1 MVYSRRRLVGRFVSG
16 QGAKSSLRSRKGR
29 HCLPR
34 VPVAVRNP
42 SHPARR
48 TGSSGAIQIRGKN
61 SEPHAKLRRFN
72 LLLVLTVLL
81 ASGPVVM
88 PAAAEPTEPMI
99 LTSDTTLSEDHTGP
113 IIIAS
118 NDITLD
124 CGGHTVSG
132 SFPDTGILVEG
143 RTGVTVEN
151 CHVTGFAAGIRLR
164 GAYQNTLASNLLVSN
179 TDGVDLLQSG
189 ENNLVDNQARSNGIG
204 FYLSGSAA
212 NNLSDNIAEGN
223 GPAFYLDSSA
233 GNTLDHN
240 TANHNTIGY
249 RLVASSGNTL
259 ANNQGS
265 DNNTDYSLQ
274 FSDNNILQANT
285 ANGLADGFSLFR
297 SNGNTLTGNTA
308 SQNDQAGFRVVASTD
323 NTITGNTIDS
333 NNYGILVCK
342 TVLRQNTL
350 LPNKFQGP
358 QQALAIDKTC

>member
-1 MVYSRRRLVGRFVSG
+1 MVHVVYSRRLLVGRFVSG

-42 SHPARR
+42 SQPARR

-88 PAAAEPTEPMI
+88 PTAAEPTEPMI
-99 LTSDTTLSEDHTGP
+99 LTSDTTLSEDHTG
-113 IIIAS
+113 A
-118 NDITLD
+118 
-124 CGGHTVSG
+124 
-132 SFPDTGILVEG
+132 
-143 RTGVTVEN
+143 
-151 CHVTGFAAGIRLR
+151 
-164 GAYQNTLASNLLVSN
+164 
-179 TDGVDLLQSG
+179 
-189 ENNLVDNQARSNGIG
+189 NNPGDNQARSHDIG

-223 GPAFYLDSSA
+223 APAFYLDSSA

-249 RLVASSGNTL
+249 RLVGSSGNTL

-358 QQALAIDKTC
+358 QQALA

>member
-1 MVYSRRRLVGRFVSG
+1 MRRL
-16 QGAKSSLRSRKGR
+16 
-29 HCLPR
+29 
-34 VPVAVRNP
+34 
-42 SHPARR
+42 
-48 TGSSGAIQIRGKN
+48 
-61 SEPHAKLRRFN
+61 N

-124 CGGHTVSG
+124 CGGHTLSG

-143 RTGVTVEN
+143 RTGVTVKN

-179 TDGVDLLQSG
+179 TNGVDLLQSG
-189 ENNLVDNQARSNGIG
+189 ENNLVNNQARSNGIG
-204 FYLSGSAA
+204 FYL
-212 NNLSDNIAEGN
+212 L
-223 GPAFYLDSSA
+223 
-233 GNTLDHN
+233 
-240 TANHNTIGY
+240 GY